1 MLLRV
6 HWSLVSKAE
15 NIIRIRPYTKV
26 GRAGKV
32 NSERGFLITRE
43 VAKLVII
50 SSEALVWV
58 NSL

>member
-15 NIIRIRPYTKV
+15 NIVRIRPYTKV
-26 GRAGKV
+26 ERARKV
-32 NSERGFLITRE
+32 KSERGFLVIRE

-50 SSEALVWV
+50 SSEAHVWA